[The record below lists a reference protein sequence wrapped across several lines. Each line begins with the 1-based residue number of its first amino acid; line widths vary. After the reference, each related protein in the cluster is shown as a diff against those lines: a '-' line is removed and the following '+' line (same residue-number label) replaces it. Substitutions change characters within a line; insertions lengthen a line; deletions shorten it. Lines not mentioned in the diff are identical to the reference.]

1 MRIVAIHHIKGGV
14 GKTTAAA
21 NLAYLAARDGSRV
34 LLWDLDPQGAA
45 TFHFRV
51 RPKLA
56 GGARKLVRP
65 GRSLEPLL
73 RASDFHNLDLLPADF
88 SLRNLDLH
96 LDRAKK
102 PRQFL
107 ARVCHDLAPDYDL
120 LFVDCPPGFSLL
132 TESIYQGSDTI
143 LVPIIPAVLSLHTLD
158 QLRKFLPRLK
168 KKRVPKILPFLS
180 MVDIRKKDHLEL
192 AKRVVHGYQDFL
204 RSPIPAAAVVEQMGS
219 RRLPLE
225 VYAPRTVAAASF
237 RQLWREVHLAI
248 GMPA

>member
-65 GRSLEPLL
+65 GRSLEPQL

-107 ARVCHDLAPDYDL
+107 ARVCRDLAPDYDL

-132 TESIYQGSDTI
+132 DREYLSRIRHHPGSLSFPPSYHSTPWI
-143 LVPIIPAVLSLHTLD
+143 NFASSCPAS
-158 QLRKFLPRLK
+158 RKRGS
-168 KKRVPKILPFLS
+168 PKSCLFFP
-180 MVDIRKKDHLEL
+180 
-192 AKRVVHGYQDFL
+192 
-204 RSPIPAAAVVEQMGS
+204 
-219 RRLPLE
+219 
-225 VYAPRTVAAASF
+225 
-237 RQLWREVHLAI
+237 W
-248 GMPA
+248 